1 MQGLA
6 LARGARTLLNVLAP
20 LAGLS
25 SVGFSGRGHRVHR
38 DGARLSEEGYLSP
51 RQGAL
56 VERHLS
62 PLSPLGTLVSVVSV
76 VSVLKKP
83 TQKPL
88 RGPGA
93 SNGQTAYH
101 HQVLTGL
108 PSQSLNSC
116 QATTSI
122 SASVEPS
129 IDFTSLPLRLL
140 PFMGQT
146 TLKRASI
153 QNSRYASSL
162 KSRRFAALLVVT
174 RGPVLLLAISQH
186 MLN

>member
-1 MQGLA
+1 MSW
-6 LARGARTLLNVLAP
+6 RP
-20 LAGLS
+20 LRVS
-25 SVGFSGRGHRVHR
+25 SVGFSERGHRVHR

-93 SNGQTAYH
+93 SNGQTAH
-101 HQVLTGL
+101 HHHVLTGL
-108 PSQSLNSC
+108 PSQSPNSC

-162 KSRRFAALLVVT
+162 KSRRFAA
-174 RGPVLLLAISQH
+174 
-186 MLN
+186 